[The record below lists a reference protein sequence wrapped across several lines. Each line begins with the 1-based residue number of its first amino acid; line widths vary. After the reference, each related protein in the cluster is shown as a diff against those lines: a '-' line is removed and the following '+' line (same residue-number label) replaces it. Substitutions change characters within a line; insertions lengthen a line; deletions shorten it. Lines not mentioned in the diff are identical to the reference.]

1 MTLGSKVGIKVWVT
15 AIDKASLKWPQDR
28 PIEVEAG
35 RGLSTIIAVCHTHS
49 WEFSDLEFRGRSEGA
64 VVMG

>member
-28 PIEVEAG
+28 PVEVEAG
-35 RGLSTIIAVCHTHS
+35 RGLSTIIAIRHTQ
-49 WEFSDLEFRGRSEGA
+49 LGVFRFGVQGED
-64 VVMG
+64 